1 MVGQGQRFG
10 EPDAGAAQ
18 AFEEALGLP
27 DAGCGGNP
35 ATLLSECGQ
44 RAGGAVRQSPG
55 KRRQYLHA
63 HLPRVRCLIMGAGFQ
78 CIRAHVS
85 DDGVDL
91 TASGCRFAQRA
102 SGQHQAIAYAP
113 GVLDQDLD
121 VPGKR
126 QVLQGVSFDVRPG
139 EFVGLIG
146 PNGAGKSTLLRA
158 LLGIVP
164 SRGDILLGKTRLKP
178 GEQARLVSYL
188 PQEREIAWP
197 VTVERLVALGRAPY
211 VSAFSTPS
219 AHDLDAIR
227 AAMQR
232 MEIDAFADRP
242 ATELSGGEQARVL
255 IARALAQE
263 APLMLADEPTA
274 GLDPAHQIALMKT
287 FAGLANE
294 GSSVVACL
302 HDLGLAARFCTRLLL
317 IDGGRIVADG
327 SPREVLTTERLRAI
341 YKVEAF
347 LAEHQG
353 GLVVQPLDLFE
364 G

>member
-1 MVGQGQRFG
+1 M
-10 EPDAGAAQ
+10 
-18 AFEEALGLP
+18 
-27 DAGCGGNP
+27 
-35 ATLLSECGQ
+35 TLLSVQ
-44 RAGGAVRQSPG
+44 NLSA
-55 KRRQYLHA
+55 
-63 HLPRVRCLIMGAGFQ
+63 
-78 CIRAHVS
+78 
-85 DDGVDL
+85 DL
-91 TASGCRFAQRA
+91 
-102 SGQHQAIAYAP
+102 
-113 GVLDQDLD
+113 
-121 VPGKR
+121 GKR
-126 QVLQGVSFDVRPG
+126 QVLHGVSFDVNAG

-158 LLGIVP
+158 LLNIVP
-164 SRGDILLGKTRLKP
+164 SHGDISFAGQTQLKP

-211 VSAFSTPS
+211 VSAFSSPGER
-219 AHDLDAIR
+219 DLAAIR
-227 AAMQR
+227 AAMVR
-232 MEIDAFADRP
+232 MEIEEFADRP

-287 FAGLANE
+287 FAGLASE

-317 IDGGRIVADG
+317 LEGGRIVADG
-327 SPREVLTTERLRAI
+327 SPRKVLTQERLRAI
-341 YKVEAF
+341 YKVETF
-347 LAEHQG
+347 LAEHEG